1 MDSFFI
7 SIRKMARAKQ
17 SKEPIFELGEL
28 TLPKNHGKQQANEC
42 ARRIRSRI
50 PSSGS
55 RAWSNQSCRHS
66 SPIPKHT
73 QKTNKPQEP
82 SSTDSERSPSKN
94 SHQRI
99 LNHMQNLVRNHGSL
113 IRQLLCRQ
121 TRKIKHRNAI
131 QAQGNFPLY
140 PHDGNLSQLRSG
152 RNGKMN
158 RTPNRL
164 LRHETEKVG
173 VGQGAR

>member
-1 MDSFFI
+1 MESNKPMNAPAA
-7 SIRKMARAKQ
+7 SAAA
-17 SKEPIFELGEL
+17 SH
-28 TLPKNHGKQQANEC
+28 T
-42 ARRIRSRI
+42 
-50 PSSGS
+50 SGS

-73 QKTNKPQEP
+73 QKTNKPQGNLP
-82 SSTDSERSPSKN
+82 PPIPNAPPSKN

-131 QAQGNFPLY
+131 KTKGNFPLY

-158 RTPNRL
+158 LTPNCL
-164 LRHETEKVG
+164 LRHETKKVG
-173 VGQGAR
+173 VGQSAR